1 MAVQSYTHPSP
12 TGGLDLVSPIDNM
25 EPSRALELVNVVPG
39 SSAPK
44 TRKGYDLFTTP
55 QSGAQIGTLASLPLT
70 DGTYKVVATTSNKFW
85 DVTTGTSAEITG
97 ATVPTSREWNSA
109 VFANRL
115 FFCNGVD
122 TVQVYT
128 GTGNA
133 ADSTFSGVTLGN
145 LINVSSYKERL
156 YFVEKNTLKFWYG
169 NTQAVGAS
177 ALTSYDLQ
185 YTFRRGG
192 RLLFAGSW
200 TNQLASTSADLF
212 FACSSEGEL
221 LFYSGSYPG
230 DANWSLVARFVIG
243 KPLSYRSFLRV
254 DNDVWIVTS
263 QGIVPISQ
271 LFSVGAEAAVDTVS
285 LPVNPVIA
293 QYAESIGFS
302 HLWHGIHAP
311 RERKVFI
318 VIPISGSEII
328 YLVYCTETKAW
339 CRYELQNSKDGC
351 AITVSSDVPFW
362 ASSDGKVFKG
372 EYLYSDDGSTIPWS
386 LRSAFSFYGSRGNY
400 KAFKDL
406 RPLLKGPGS
415 LQVEIG
421 IDTDFKREATL
432 SPVTYSQGTFTPYG
446 SPYGSLYS
454 SDAEYLFTRFPVKGQ
469 GHSGAIRMAG
479 TVLDSQIEFYGFE
492 LRFDVGGQV

>member
-1 MAVQSYTHPSP
+1 MALQAFTLPAPYS
-12 TGGLDLVSPIDNM
+12 GLDLVSPIDNM
-25 EPSRALELVNVVPG
+25 EPSRALELVNVVPT
-39 SSAPK
+39 SSSPK
-44 TRKGYDLFTTP
+44 TRKGYALFTTP
-55 QSGAQIGTLASLPLT
+55 QSGAQIGNLSSLPLT

-97 ATVPTSREWNSA
+97 TTTPTSREWQSA

-122 TVQVYT
+122 TAQVYT
-128 GTGNA
+128 GSGNV
-133 ADSTFSGVTLGN
+133 ADSTFSGVTLAN

-169 NTQAVGAS
+169 NTQAVGGS
-177 ALTSYDLQ
+177 ALTAYDLQ

-230 DANWSLVARFVIG
+230 DASWSLVARFVIG

-254 DNDVWIVTS
+254 DNDVWIITS
-263 QGIVPISQ
+263 RGIVPITQ
-271 LFSVGAEAAVDTVS
+271 LFAVGAEEAAES
-285 LPVNPVIA
+285 ISASVNPLIA
-293 QYAESIGFS
+293 QYAESVGFS

-311 RERKVFI
+311 RERKVYI
-318 VIPISGSEII
+318 VIPISSTQTI
-328 YLVYCTETKAW
+328 YLVYCTDTKAW
-339 CRYELQNSKDGC
+339 CRYELQNSIDGC

-372 EYLYSDDGSTIPWS
+372 EYLYSDNGDAISWS
-386 LRSAFSFYGSRGNY
+386 IRSAFSFNGSRGNY
-400 KAFKDL
+400 KAYKDL
-406 RPLLKGPGS
+406 RPLIKGPGNLS
-415 LQVEIG
+415 VEIG
-421 IDTDFKREATL
+421 IDTDFKRESTL
-432 SPVTYSQGTFTPYG
+432 YPVTYSQGTYTPYG
-446 SPYGSLYS
+446 SLYGSLYS
-454 SDAEYLFTRFPVKGQ
+454 SDAEYLYQRFPVKGQ
-469 GHSGAIRMAG
+469 GHSAAIRMAG
-479 TVLDSQIEFYGFE
+479 TLEDSQIEFYGFE
-492 LRFDVGGQV
+492 LRADVGGQV